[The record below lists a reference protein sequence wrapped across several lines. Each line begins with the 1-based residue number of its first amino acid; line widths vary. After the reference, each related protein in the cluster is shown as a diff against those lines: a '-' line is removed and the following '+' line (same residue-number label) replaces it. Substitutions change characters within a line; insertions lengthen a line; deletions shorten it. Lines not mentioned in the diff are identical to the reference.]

1 MITSITLSIY
11 ASKRT
16 GPTSVL
22 SGMKSQPVKTQ
33 PAAPAQQ
40 PAPPPAQK

>member
-16 GPTSVL
+16 GPASVL
-22 SGMKSQPVKTQ
+22 SGVKPAQTQSQ
-33 PAAPAQQ
+33 PAQQ
-40 PAPPPAQK
+40 QPAQTPTPNQK